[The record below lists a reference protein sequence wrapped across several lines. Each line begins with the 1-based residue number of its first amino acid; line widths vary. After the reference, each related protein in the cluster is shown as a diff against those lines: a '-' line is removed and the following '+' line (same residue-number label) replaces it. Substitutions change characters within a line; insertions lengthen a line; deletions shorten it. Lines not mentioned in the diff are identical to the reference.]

1 MVDFAIKFE
10 ELLVWQKARAFSKEV
25 YLVSHDW
32 RDFELKDQIRRAVV
46 SISSNIAEGFE
57 RGSKDDFAR
66 FLYIAKGSG
75 AEVRSQLYLALD
87 LGYLSED
94 RFVELNDHADHIVK
108 LLTKFIQSLKKKYN
122 GKTD

>member
-1 MVDFAIKFE
+1 MVNFAIKFE
-10 ELLVWQKARAFSKEV
+10 ELLVWQKSRLLSKDI
-25 YLVSHDW
+25 YLITKDW

-87 LGYLSED
+87 LGYVSQHN
-94 RFVELNDHADHIVK
+94 FNELNDQADHIVK
-108 LLTKFIQSLKKKYN
+108 LLTKFIQSLKKK
-122 GKTD
+122 

>member
-25 YLVSHDW
+25 YLVSKDW

-57 RGSKDDFAR
+57 RG
-66 FLYIAKGSG
+66 I
-75 AEVRSQLYLALD
+75 
-87 LGYLSED
+87 
-94 RFVELNDHADHIVK
+94 I
-108 LLTKFIQSLKKKYN
+108 
-122 GKTD
+122 

>member
-1 MVDFAIKFE
+1 MVGFAIKFE
-10 ELLVWQKARAFSKEV
+10 ELLVWQKAREFSKEI
-25 YLVSHDW
+25 YLVTKEW

-66 FLYIAKGSG
+66 FMYIAKGSG

-87 LGYLSED
+87 LGYLSKD
-94 RFVELNDHADHIVK
+94 RFVELNDNADHIVK
-108 LLTKFIQSLKKKYN
+108 LGLK
-122 GKTD
+122 GKTSW

>member
-10 ELLVWQKARAFSKEV
+10 ELLVWQKSRELSKSI
-25 YLVSHDW
+25 YLVSKNW
-32 RDFELKDQIRRAVV
+32 RDYELKDQIRRAVV

-87 LGYLSED
+87 LKYLSVED
-94 RFVELNDHADHIVK
+94 FILLNDRADHIVK
-108 LLTKFIQSLKKKYN
+108 LLAKFIQSLKIK
-122 GKTD
+122 

>member
-1 MVDFAIKFE
+1 MVDFAIRFE
-10 ELLVWQKARAFSKEV
+10 ELLVWQKARAFSKEI
-25 YLVSHDW
+25 YLVTKEW

-94 RFVELNDHADHIVK
+94 RFIGLNDSADHIVK
-108 LLTKFIQSLKKKYN
+108 LLTKFIQSLKK
-122 GKTD
+122 

>member
-1 MVDFAIKFE
+1 MVDFAVKFE
-10 ELLVWQKARAFSKEV
+10 ELLVWQKSRELSRDIYVISKN
-25 YLVSHDW
+25 W

-57 RGSKDDFAR
+57 RGSRDDFAR

-87 LGYLSED
+87 LKYLSEEN
-94 RFVELNDHADHIVK
+94 FIKLNDQSDHIVK
-108 LLTKFIQSLKKKYN
+108 LLTKFIQSLKKKRIN
-122 GKTD
+122 